1 MNLPF
6 QTKTKNNR
14 SEIHFH
20 ACQKW
25 SALIKTTMEA
35 AMAPLRGGKVFA
47 FISLF
52 ERWFLS
58 TDSQAGEFLLPSIV
72 AKTAQAIVAFGS
84 WNHKIQTLIS
94 LAK

>member
-1 MNLPF
+1 MNLPLP
-6 QTKTKNNR
+6 TKTKNNR
-14 SEIHFH
+14 SEIHFP

-25 SALIKTTMEA
+25 TGLLKIIMGA
-35 AMAPLRGGKVFA
+35 AMAPFRGGKVFA

-58 TDSQAGEFLLPSIV
+58 TDSQAGEFLLPPIV
-72 AKTAQAIVAFGS
+72 AKSAQAIVAFGS
-84 WNHKIQTLIS
+84 WDHKIQTLIS

>member
-1 MNLPF
+1 MNHFL
-6 QTKTKNNR
+6 QTKPKNNCP
-14 SEIHFH
+14 EIHFH
-20 ACQKW
+20 ACKKW
-25 SALIKTTMEA
+25 AGLLKIIIEA
-35 AMAPLRGGKVFA
+35 AMAPFRGGKVFA

-58 TDSQAGEFLLPSIV
+58 TDSQAGEFLLPPNV
-72 AKTAQAIVAFGS
+72 ADAAQAIVAFGP